1 MEGGKKLLVLAL
13 GMVFIALQ
21 GCAPQYTI
29 SPADTTAAK
38 DATFNID
45 IGLDHCV
52 DIKIGR
58 RHRFFCGD
66 TSDVYGVAF
75 DLNYDPA
82 VVQFQSISVAGSVL
96 SGTAAVTG
104 FRNSAVDNGKLVVGI
119 SKSGQVAGESGQ
131 GKVATITFKALAAGS
146 TQLTFKDPHLVN
158 SSGKF
163 LVGWPWYAATLQKA
177 NVTVTP

>member
-13 GMVFIALQ
+13 GITFLALQ
-21 GCAPQYTI
+21 ACTPQYTI
-29 SPADTTAAK
+29 SPADTTVAK
-38 DATFNID
+38 DASFDVD

-52 DIKIGR
+52 DINIGDQ
-58 RHRFFCGD
+58 HHFFCGD
-66 TSDVYGVAF
+66 TSNVYGVAF

-82 VVQFQSISVAGSVL
+82 VLQFQQISLTWSVL

-119 SKSGQVAGESGQ
+119 SKSGQVAGESAQ

-146 TQLTFKDPHLVN
+146 SQITFKDPHLVD
-158 SSGKF
+158 STGKF
-163 LVGWPWYAATLQKA
+163 LVGWPFYGATLQKA